1 MNAEGVGIMQTIQSI
16 EQFEQEIAKDTP
28 TVIKFFTTW
37 CPDCKN
43 LDRFIDPVIEEHSD
57 KTWLAIDAEQF
68 QPIAE
73 KYQVR
78 GIPSLLV
85 YQSGEKVG
93 HLHSKFAK
101 TPDQVREFFGEL
113 ATDGDK

>member
-1 MNAEGVGIMQTIQSI
+1 MENIQSV
-16 EQFEQEIAKDTP
+16 EQFRELTGRDEF
-28 TVIKFFTTW
+28 TVVKYYTTW

-43 LDRFIDPVIEEHSD
+43 LDRFLGDIIAEHPD
-57 KTWLAIDAEQF
+57 KTWVSMDAEEF

-73 KYQVR
+73 ENEVR

-85 YQSGEKVG
+85 YRGGQKIA

-101 TPDQVREFFGEL
+101 TPDQVREYL
-113 ATDGDK
+113 NSLSK